1 MYAVIDTETTGLLPS
16 HRHRVIEIAVVLLDA
31 RGQVEREWVTL
42 LNPHRDL
49 GPQHI
54 HGILTAV
61 ATAAADHPRCE
72 IGMRLSGPVSEEIAA
87 TLYRIGFRLFAVDGD
102 EVRPAR
108 LAFGKAPAA
117 EPAAAGVA

>member
-1 MYAVIDTETTGLLPS
+1 MQAAMFGIPPRQLLTQRPLDDYVKRGLIDTDP
-16 HRHRVIEIAVVLLDA
+16 RHAIDP
-31 RGQVEREWVTL
+31 TL
-42 LNPHRDL
+42 
-49 GPQHI
+49 

-61 ATAAADHPRCE
+61 ATAAAEHPRCE
-72 IGMRLSGPVSEEIAA
+72 VGMRLSGPVSEEIAA

-108 LAFGKAPAA
+108 LAFGKAPTT